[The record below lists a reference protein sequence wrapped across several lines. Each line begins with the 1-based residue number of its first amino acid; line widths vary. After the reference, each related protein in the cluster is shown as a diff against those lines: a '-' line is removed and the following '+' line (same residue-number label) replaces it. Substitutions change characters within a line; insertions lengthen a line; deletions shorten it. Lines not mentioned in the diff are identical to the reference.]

1 MARIVVGTASWTDK
15 TLIASGRFYPPKC
28 TTAEDRLRYYASQFP
43 FVEVDSSYYAI
54 PDPQVAQLWAERTP
68 PSFLFNVKAFRLLTG
83 HQTAPAVLPKDIA
96 KALGPIA
103 KDAPAEIREAV
114 WERFRLGLEPLQRAG
129 KLVAVHFQF
138 APWVA
143 FHPRNLEHIDECR
156 ERLRGL
162 RLVVEFRNKTWFEG
176 RHAQQTLDFER
187 KRGLVNAVVDEPQ
200 GLANTIPSIWDVTTP
215 QLAVVRLH
223 GRNHGTWNRKGLA
236 SSAQRFNYDYDTDE
250 LTELS
255 ERIRRLGSQTELTQV
270 VFNNNYEDQGQRNAR
285 ELTRLLAT
293 IATTR
298 N

>member
-1 MARIVVGTASWTDK
+1 MW
-15 TLIASGRFYPPKC
+15 
-28 TTAEDRLRYYASQFP
+28 
-43 FVEVDSSYYAI
+43 
-54 PDPQVAQLWAERTP
+54 W
-68 PSFLFNVKAFRLLTG
+68 
-83 HQTAPAVLPKDIA
+83 
-96 KALGPIA
+96 
-103 KDAPAEIREAV
+103 
-114 WERFRLGLEPLQRAG
+114 
-129 KLVAVHFQF
+129 
-138 APWVA
+138 
-143 FHPRNLEHIDECR
+143 
-156 ERLRGL
+156 RLRGL